1 MLKANFLK
9 LVKLLLKLGFISTL
23 ATLFWWLNTYKIL
36 PNNLL
41 LSIIVCVAVLKVG
54 YLLHATYRKIMET
67 VKKNI
72 AFHHFL
78 LFILAN
84 MILAICS
91 FAADFWN
98 SYSINPQ
105 SFVGISANFNTYE
118 TIFEFVYFST
128 LTFSFFGYGEIMP
141 QIVATK
147 LLVMMEV
154 SLAFLNMIFVLADF
168 VGLKESLKKEL

>member
-1 MLKANFLK
+1 MLKINVLK
-9 LVKLLLKLGFISTL
+9 LVKLILKLGFIVLLS
-23 ATLFWWLNTYKIL
+23 AIFWWLNAHKIL
-36 PNNLL
+36 PNNVL
-41 LSIIVCVAVLKVG
+41 LSLIVCVAILKVG

-67 VKKNI
+67 VTKNI

-98 SYSINPQ
+98 SYVINPQ
-105 SFVGISANFNTYE
+105 SFVAISANFNTYE
-118 TIFEFVYFST
+118 TMFEFVYFST

-168 VGLKESLKKEL
+168 VGLKESLRKEI